1 MNATSRFPFA
11 SETISTN
18 NVNSGLRPYDMLAPG
33 TFSSGLGIKT
43 IDHSNSRNNS
53 TSSTTSSPWFTQNN
67 VVAQPVP
74 QMPQQQQQQQ
84 QQPPAQQQFRPQQG
98 ATAMQWV
105 GPSENSSPKSLTD
118 SSSVYDLSQKLEEK
132 EATVRELKLQ
142 VEALMT
148 AIALGK
154 TSEVGSMDG
163 AELVHRMLTRL
174 KSLRSENE
182 RLMALAS
189 HNHAAR
195 LEIELDLLKQE
206 NSALRKQLSH

>member
-1 MNATSRFPFA
+1 MMNATSRFPFS
-11 SETISTN
+11 SETSSANTG
-18 NVNSGLRPYDMLAPG
+18 SRQYDLLAPG
-33 TFSSGLGIKT
+33 SYSLGLGIKAT
-43 IDHSNSRNNS
+43 DHSNSRNNS
-53 TSSTTSSPWFTQNN
+53 TSSTSSPWFSQPHT
-67 VVAQPVP
+67 APQPVP
-74 QMPQQQQQQQ
+74 QMPQQQPQQQ
-84 QQPPAQQQFRPQQG
+84 QQQFRPQQNT
-98 ATAMQWV
+98 TAMQWV

-118 SSSVYDLSQKLEEK
+118 SSSIYDLSQKLEEK
-132 EATVRELKLQ
+132 EAIVRELKLQ
-142 VEALMT
+142 IEALMT